1 MSKRV
6 IISSTHLLSWKF
18 KGFIHHEP
26 YKKSCGFLDFFSPKK
41 TSLEK
46 KHPQKQMQIK
56 RMKNS
61 WTSPITKHPLNSI
74 TLLAIDKNLPVST
87 IQSHNINIL
96 QGSKVVEL
104 LRKALKIS
112 KPRPMGRMVKL
123 PGTNWVRP
131 RRCWGGGLG
140 IGQGLDT
147 SVV

>member
-1 MSKRV
+1 M
-6 IISSTHLLSWKF
+6 
-18 KGFIHHEP
+18 
-26 YKKSCGFLDFFSPKK
+26 KKQLD
-41 TSLEK
+41 
-46 KHPQKQMQIK
+46 
-56 RMKNS
+56 
-61 WTSPITKHPLNSI
+61 ITKITKRPLNSI
-74 TLLAIDKNLPVST
+74 KLLAIDKNFPVST

-147 SVV
+147 SVALCETEVIPIILIRPKHMNKLKAKCSNLKAKE